1 MIRTTLAIVFIGM
14 VWPSLRAETI
24 VTDAA
29 SVQTVTDDAAV
40 TVSVGD
46 LTNADLTGADLTGAD
61 LTGAELNTSEVIGNA
76 VSHRLWVVSTRS
88 LSSNACAASL
98 DSPAFRVWQLDRCG
112 CTTSSTLDELLESRD
127 ASIPLWIQVHG
138 NRMESDDAI
147 ERGLFVYH
155 KTIPY
160 FASQSLDY
168 VIFSWPSEKD
178 GLLVNDGREKADR
191 TDAEGLYLA
200 WLVRE
205 FSSRGGALNIVG
217 YSFGGRV
224 ATGAMHALAG
234 GSLGGRTLPGE
245 HIQGANVRV
254 GLVAPALE
262 DSWLRPG
269 SYHGMASLNIQRMT
283 ILYNQR
289 DAVLKRYWLLEQVRG
304 RMALGYTGPHGIG
317 PRVDGSPM
325 PVHSCD
331 CSLSMGIY
339 HDEKK
344 YYTESCQAGRQMA
357 RLFQTVE

>member
-1 MIRTTLAIVFIGM
+1 M

-24 VTDAA
+24 VADVA
-29 SVQTVTDDAAV
+29 SVQTVTDHPTA
-40 TVSVGD
+40 TLSVGD
-46 LTNADLTGADLTGAD
+46 LNGG
-61 LTGAELNTSEVIGNA
+61 ELNRDAI
-76 VSHRLWVVSTRS
+76 SHRLWVVSTRS
-88 LSSNACAASL
+88 LSSNACTASL
-98 DSPAFRVWQLDRCG
+98 HAPQLRVWHLDRCG
-112 CTTSSTLDELLESRD
+112 KTTSSTLDELLQSRD
-127 ASIPLWIQVHG
+127 ASIPLLIQVHG
-138 NRMESDDAI
+138 NRMESSDAI
-147 ERGLFVYH
+147 ERGLFVYNR
-155 KTIPY
+155 TIPY
-160 FASQSLDY
+160 FASQSLEY
-168 VIFSWPSEKD
+168 VIFSWPSEKE
-178 GLLVNDGREKADR
+178 GLLVNDGREKAER

-200 WLVRE
+200 WFVRE
-205 FSSRGGALNIVG
+205 LLQRGGQINIVG

-245 HIQGANVRV
+245 PIQGANVRI

-262 DSWLRPG
+262 DSWLRQG
-269 SYHGMASLNIQRMT
+269 NYHGMASLNIQRMT

-289 DAVLKRYWLLEQVRG
+289 DVVLKRYWLLEQVRG

-317 PRVDGSPM
+317 PRFDGSPM

-357 RLFQTVE
+357 RLIQAVE

>member
-1 MIRTTLAIVFIGM
+1 M

-24 VTDAA
+24 VADVA
-29 SVQTVTDDAAV
+29 SVQTVTDD
-40 TVSVGD
+40 TTTTLTVGD
-46 LTNADLTGADLTGAD
+46 LSSGDL
-61 LTGAELNTSEVIGNA
+61 NSNA
-76 VSHRLWVVSTRS
+76 VSRRLWVVSTRS
-88 LSSNACAASL
+88 LPSDACAASL
-98 DSPAFRVWQLDRCG
+98 DSPQLRVWHLDRCG
-112 CTTSSTLDELLESRD
+112 KTTNSTLEELLQSRD
-127 ASIPLWIQVHG
+127 PSIPLWIQVHG
-138 NRMESDDAI
+138 NRMESSDAI

-155 KTIPY
+155 RTIPHL
-160 FASQSLDY
+160 ATQSLEF
-168 VIFSWPSEKD
+168 VIFSWPSEKE
-178 GLLVNDGREKADR
+178 GLLVNDGREKAER

-200 WLVRE
+200 WFVRE
-205 FSSRGGALNIVG
+205 LSQRGGPINIVG

-245 HIQGANVRV
+245 HMQGANVRI

-289 DAVLKRYWLLEQVRG
+289 DVVLKRYWLLEQVRG

-317 PRVDGSPM
+317 PRFDGSPM

-357 RLFQTVE
+357 RLIQAAE